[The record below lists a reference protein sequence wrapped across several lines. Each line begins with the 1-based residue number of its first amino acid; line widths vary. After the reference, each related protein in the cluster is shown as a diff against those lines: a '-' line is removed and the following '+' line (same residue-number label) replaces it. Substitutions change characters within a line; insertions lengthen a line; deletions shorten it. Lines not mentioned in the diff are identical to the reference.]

1 MDTIFCDENDET
13 PKKVAESDEKS
24 VGFVVF
30 RRKGGQNAPFFG
42 AQKWLFKWGIKVHQ
56 SAPYKKDQQWDQN
69 DARGLMHG
77 AERPRTGNRSMKG
90 TCSGD
95 SVRVFFIEFGCCT

>member
-30 RRKGGQNAPFFG
+30 RRKGGQNAPFIGGPKEAF
-42 AQKWLFKWGIKVHQ
+42 
-56 SAPYKKDQQWDQN
+56 
-69 DARGLMHG
+69 
-77 AERPRTGNRSMKG
+77 
-90 TCSGD
+90 
-95 SVRVFFIEFGCCT
+95 